1 MLNIYKNFIFGM
13 AKAWEI
19 LSTPLNFGGT
29 MIAPIE
35 ILSWSALGVLLVILI
50 IKLFI

>member
-19 LSTPLNFGGT
+19 LSTPLQFGD
-29 MIAPIE
+29 MKIAPIE
-35 ILSWSALGVLLVILI
+35 MLSWTALGVLLVILI
-50 IKLFI
+50 IKLFV